1 MQTHKP
7 VTAYRFDD
15 SIPQRNATVHC
26 FKTLTALQDFAK
38 LQGKAFHNV
47 HLWEIKGTI
56 IRDEGGPDGWVIKV
70 SDYKELHHQ
79 LY

>member
-1 MQTHKP
+1 MHTGKP

-15 SIPQRNATVHC
+15 SVPQRNATVHC
-26 FKTLTALQDFAK
+26 FKTLIALKDFAK

-47 HLWEIKGTI
+47 RFWETKGAI
-56 IRDEGGPDGWVIKV
+56 VRDEGGPDGLVIKV
-70 SDYKELHHQ
+70 SDYKELHHE